1 MNTFELLPLLG
12 QTGDIYSG
20 DGQEISAAGA
30 AGIIPLLMIPILI
43 GLVLWLVA
51 IIGTWKVFD
60 KAGKPGWAAIIP
72 IYQLIVWQE
81 VTGRPVWWFIL
92 LCIPFVGFV
101 MWFIIS
107 IDMAKSFGKDVGFGV
122 GIALIPFILL
132 PMLGFGS
139 DQYQGPAA
147 AEGEAAPAA

>member
-1 MNTFELLPLLG
+1 MNTIELLPLLG
-12 QTGDIYSG
+12 QAGDIYTA

-30 AGIIPLLMIPILI
+30 AGILALLMIPILI
-43 GLVLWLVA
+43 SLVLSLIM
-51 IIGTWKVFD
+51 IIGMWKVFD

-72 IYQLIVWQE
+72 IYNMIVWQE

-92 LCIPFVGFV
+92 LFIPVVGFV
-101 MWFIIS
+101 IWFIVS
-107 IDMAKSFGKDVGFGV
+107 IDMAKSFGKDTGFGV

-139 DQYQGPAA
+139 AQYVGPAA
-147 AEGEAAPAA
+147 AEGEAVAA